1 MKEKSGSIS
10 EFEQEK
16 INIEREKLDFEKK
29 KQKLEWWKMG
39 TGVPLIAAFI
49 TELLAFL
56 GQFQKARDD
65 FTLEAAEIVMSAQSP
80 YGAAN
85 KAHALKALF
94 PKKPSDSFSIAFNPE
109 SLYVHVSWK
118 IDRYDFLHLLADRT
132 NDPAVVIK
140 YAKALFPEDS
150 IIQNISEMKLSNYNT
165 RSARTKT
172 PAAD

>member
-1 MKEKSGSIS
+1 MNEKSGSIS
-10 EFEQEK
+10 EFEREK
-16 INIEREKLDFEKK
+16 IKFEREKLDFEKK

-49 TELLAFL
+49 TGLLAFL

-65 FTLEAAEIVMSAQSP
+65 FTLEAAEIVRSAQSP

-85 KAHALKALF
+85 KADALKTIF
-94 PKKPSDSFSIAFNPE
+94 PKKLSDGFSIAFHPE

-118 IDRYDFLHLLADRT
+118 IDRYDFLRLLADKT
-132 NDPAVVIK
+132 HDPAVVIK

-150 IIQNISEMKLSNYNT
+150 IFQNISKMKLRGYST
-165 RSARTKT
+165 RSAGAKT
-172 PAAD
+172 RAAD